1 MDASSVHYL
10 LRIAPCSLA
19 WSMAIACALIV
30 TGSGCATGRK
40 SPGTSVLGKDD
51 SSKTT
56 SGIYN
61 PFAKKAPRTIIDP
74 DAGLD
79 EYDAAVAKYEKQDY
93 EAATKDFKGLIKK
106 YYDYPVEEDAMYMLG
121 ETYYAQ
127 KKYAWAQDAYDG
139 LLKKYPSTRHLEK
152 STRRLFAIGA
162 IWLNGDG
169 SDKADELLQVSAT
182 DVTDPQ
188 AVQRKE
194 ITQSWPLVP
203 NLFDTSRPL
212 FDTSGNALKALKSV
226 WMHDPVGPLA
236 DDAVMLTAIYYIRKG
251 SYRDADH
258 WLHVLR
264 TEYPKSE
271 HTQTAFVVG
280 SHIKQVNYQGP
291 RYDGRDLIE
300 ADDLIHSTLN
310 LFPNVEDKE
319 GLKAELVKIREQGA
333 ERYWARCLYYR
344 GRRKPAAE
352 AIYCETIIKEFPD
365 SEFSSLARARL
376 KELGPTHWSGMLDEY
391 PDTEK
396 PAATAKSKSPSGKA
410 SATVPAAK
418 PQVGDRPRG
427 ILPGVKPRQA
437 KESVTPPKSNGA
449 GEPQFPGSTNRPQRP
464 PIRKADPL
472 LEKLP
477 DAEPSD
483 KNLPKSDGDQPPA
496 RRRIDEPD
504 FADEKPDAGIEQVDG
519 EDDVGRVRL

>member
-10 LRIAPCSLA
+10 LRVAPCSLA
-19 WSMAIACALIV
+19 WSLAAVCALIV
-30 TGSGCATGRK
+30 TGSGCATGK
-40 SPGTSVLGKDD
+40 SSPGTSVLGKED
-51 SSKTT
+51 SNKNGSFF
-56 SGIYN
+56 YN
-61 PFAKKAPRTIIDP
+61 PFAKKPPRTIIDP

-79 EYDAAVAKYEKQDY
+79 EYDAAVAKFEKKEY
-93 EAATKDFKGLIKK
+93 EAAAKDFKGLIKK

-121 ETYYAQ
+121 ETRYAE

-169 SDKADELLQVSAT
+169 SEKTEELLQVSAT

-194 ITQSWPLVP
+194 LTQSWPLVP
-203 NLFDTSRPL
+203 NLFDPSRPL

-226 WMHDPVGPLA
+226 WLHDPMGPLA

-333 ERYWARCLYYR
+333 ERYWARALYYR

-352 AIYCETIIKEFPD
+352 AIYCETIIKEFSD
-365 SEFSSLARARL
+365 SEFSNLARGRL

-391 PDTEK
+391 PDTQE
-396 PAATAKSKSPSGKA
+396 PAAKSKSLFGKPSAPAPNGK
-410 SATVPAAK
+410 P
-418 PQVGDRPRG
+418 PIGDRPRG
-427 ILPGVKPRQA
+427 TLPGVKPRQA
-437 KESVTPPKSNGA
+437 KESATPPQSNGT
-449 GEPQFPGSTNRPQRP
+449 GEPQFPGSTNRPLRP
-464 PIRKADPL
+464 PVRKADPV
-472 LEKLP
+472 LERLP
-477 DAEPSD
+477 DAEPID
-483 KNLPKSDGDQPPA
+483 KNPPKSDGEAPPA
-496 RRRIDEPD
+496 RRGVDEPD
-504 FADEKPDAGIEQVDG
+504 FADEKPDAEIEQVDG
-519 EDDVGRVRL
+519 DDVGRVRL